1 MQFFLI
7 ELGEITKLMYWDL
20 LFGGF
25 FVCLF
30 VCLLLFLGGGV
41 VWVFWGFF
49 FPGLYLVDSFEC

>member
-20 LFGGF
+20 LFWVF
-25 FVCLF
+25 F
-30 VCLLLFLGGGV
+30 VCLLLFFWGGGV